1 MQEAVDKMTNDF
13 GTLCGP
19 ILERDN
25 VSVMVSGAGAELNG
39 LDKLWSEAFNRP
51 VAPYFPDTL
60 GAREAK
66 WAVNLGM
73 FYAYIDQQV
82 IHQDF
87 QSSIDVEQYQ
97 RNMNIRLNGEEKVE
111 GLTARFRNILFP
123 GQK

>member
-1 MQEAVDKMTNDF
+1 
-13 GTLCGP
+13 
-19 ILERDN
+19 
-25 VSVMVSGAGAELNG
+25 MVSGAGAELNG
-39 LDKLWSEAFNRP
+39 LDRLWSEAFNRP
-51 VAPYFPDTL
+51 VSPYFPETL

-87 QSSIDVEQYQ
+87 QSSIDVEQFQ
-97 RNMNIRLNGEEKVE
+97 RNMNIRVNGEEKVE